1 MDSLLQK
8 SLQSIFSCLV
18 PIPYCNIALWFAI
31 ELAEMRTRQI
41 LREKAGCKQTIE
53 KAKD

>member
-18 PIPYCNIALWFAI
+18 RIPYCNVIAI
-31 ELAEMRTRQI
+31 VLAEMRTRQI
-41 LREKAGCKQTIE
+41 LREKAGGKQTIE